1 MERDYA
7 AFVVGVIIVIRIPA
21 DAELHDALFRAVRN
35 QQHKP
40 VPAKQQPES
49 PVRWDVHTYK
59 IGDPV
64 LFNST
69 TRFPWLYNNLKGRII
84 DIDTSETQITFT
96 LEVDTIIN
104 SIDVEGSV

>member
-1 MERDYA
+1 M
-7 AFVVGVIIVIRIPA
+7 
-21 DAELHDALFRAVRN
+21 
-35 QQHKP
+35 
-40 VPAKQQPES
+40 
-49 PVRWDVHTYK
+49 HTYK

-104 SIDVEGSV
+104 SIDVEGSGLVILESDSRPEKSIVQFSVGRNTDNDDDTDDESLSLIHI